1 MSHVSLIIRTSIIWY
16 ILDSYEL
23 TGMLEAANN
32 TLEGAENHKNWIR
45 VQCMYGGYV
54 SDDI

>member
-1 MSHVSLIIRTSIIWY
+1 
-16 ILDSYEL
+16 
-23 TGMLEAANN
+23 MLEAANN
-32 TLEGAENHKNWIR
+32 TLEGAENQENWIR